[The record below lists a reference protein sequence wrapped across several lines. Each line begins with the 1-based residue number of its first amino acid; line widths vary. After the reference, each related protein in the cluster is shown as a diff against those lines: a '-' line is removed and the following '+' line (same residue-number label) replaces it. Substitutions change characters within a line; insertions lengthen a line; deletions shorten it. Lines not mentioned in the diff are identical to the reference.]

1 MTPKPG
7 RDVTRKKKHKPQAN
21 VPHEHQCKNCKQ
33 ISSKSNSYFLK
44 GQYAMT
50 RGGLSQEWKVSWH
63 SESASAAHHINMLKR
78 GYIKIRRS
86 NIWQN
91 PIPAPDQSKAG
102 LELEGPPQF
111 DEASTLPATRLR
123 WLGHCRTRNRNGV
136 WALRQDKRKP
146 SDEKER
152 PNRLYSHVT
161 YPLCRKPSGINKKL
175 LELMSEVPENR

>member
-50 RGGLSQEWKVSWH
+50 RGGLSQERKVSWH

-111 DEASTLPATRLR
+111 DEASTTAGHTPALTGTLPHQEQERGMGSQARQAQAIR
-123 WLGHCRTRNRNGV
+123 WEGE
-136 WALRQDKRKP
+136 AK
-146 SDEKER
+146 S
-152 PNRLYSHVT
+152 S
-161 YPLCRKPSGINKKL
+161 L
-175 LELMSEVPENR
+175 LTCDLSAM